1 MSKYDD
7 IINLPHHVSKNR
19 TPMSMENRAAQF
31 APFAA
36 LTGHDEALAETAR
49 LTTPKKLLS
58 DDEMASLTRELA
70 RVIEQVPEQEEYTF
84 VYFVPDTQKDGGK
97 YVSITGT
104 AKKYEEV
111 TRALTL
117 SDGRVLLIDNI
128 LSIRR
133 LVLRSFNRL
142 YQSLVHQNTQR
153 PGARIKTYPCN
164 ESVIVL

>member
-58 DDEMASLTRELA
+58 DDEMASLTRKLTC
-70 RVIEQVPEQEEYTF
+70 VIEQVPGQEEYTF
-84 VYFVPDTQKDGGK
+84 VHYVPDAQKEGGK

-104 AKKYEEV
+104 VKKYDEV
-111 TRALTL
+111 ARTLTL
-117 SDGRVLLIDNI
+117 SDGTVLLIDNM
-128 LSIRR
+128 L
-133 LVLRSFNRL
+133 
-142 YQSLVHQNTQR
+142 LVHNNQ
-153 PGARIKTYPCN
+153 
-164 ESVIVL
+164 

>member
-1 MSKYDD
+1 MPMEQPRKNVTNRLEGTMSKYDD

-58 DDEMASLTRELA
+58 DDEMASLTREL
-70 RVIEQVPEQEEYTF
+70 
-84 VYFVPDTQKDGGK
+84 
-97 YVSITGT
+97 
-104 AKKYEEV
+104 
-111 TRALTL
+111 TL

-133 LVLRSFNRL
+133 LDTPEF
-142 YQSLVHQNTQR
+142 
-153 PGARIKTYPCN
+153 
-164 ESVIVL
+164 

>member
-58 DDEMASLTRELA
+58 DDEMTSLTRKLA
-70 RVIEQVPEQEEYTF
+70 RVIKQVPRQEEYIF
-84 VYFVPDTQKDGGK
+84 VYFVPDVQKEGGK

-104 AKKYEEV
+104 VKKYDEV
-111 TRALTL
+111 TRTIML
-117 SDGRVLLIDNI
+117 SDGKVLLIDNI

-133 LVLRSFNRL
+133 HGTPDF
-142 YQSLVHQNTQR
+142 
-153 PGARIKTYPCN
+153 
-164 ESVIVL
+164 

>member
-1 MSKYDD
+1 MPMEQPRKNVTNRLEGTMSKYDD

-58 DDEMASLTRELA
+58 DDEMASLTRKLT
-70 RVIEQVPEQEEYTF
+70 RVIEQVPGLEEYTF
-84 VYFVPDTQKDGGK
+84 MYFVPDVQKEGGK
-97 YVSITGT
+97 YVSITDT
-104 AKKYEEV
+104 VKKYDEV
-111 TRALTL
+111 TRTITL
-117 SDGRVLLIDNI
+117 SDGKVLLIDNI

-133 LVLRSFNRL
+133 HGNPDF
-142 YQSLVHQNTQR
+142 
-153 PGARIKTYPCN
+153 
-164 ESVIVL
+164 

>member
-1 MSKYDD
+1 MPMELPRKNVTNRLEDTMSKYDD

-36 LTGHDEALAETAR
+36 LTDHDEAIAETAR

-58 DDEMASLTRELA
+58 DDEMASLTRKLA
-70 RVIEQVPEQEEYTF
+70 RVIEQVPRQEEYIF

-104 AKKYEEV
+104 VKKYDEV
-111 TRALTL
+111 ARTITL
-117 SDGRVLLIDNI
+117 LDGKVLLIDNI

-133 LVLRSFNRL
+133 HGTPEL
-142 YQSLVHQNTQR
+142 
-153 PGARIKTYPCN
+153 
-164 ESVIVL
+164 

>member
-1 MSKYDD
+1 MPMEQPRKNVTNRLEGTMSKYDD

-58 DDEMASLTRELA
+58 DDEMASLTRKLA
-70 RVIEQVPEQEEYTF
+70 RVIEQIPGQEEYTF
-84 VYFVPDTQKDGGK
+84 MYFVPDIQKEGGK

-104 AKKYEEV
+104 VKKYDEV
-111 TRALTL
+111 ARTLTL
-117 SDGRVLLIDNI
+117 SEETVLLIDNI

-133 LVLRSFNRL
+133 HGTPDF
-142 YQSLVHQNTQR
+142 
-153 PGARIKTYPCN
+153 
-164 ESVIVL
+164 

>member
-36 LTGHDEALAETAR
+36 LTG
-49 LTTPKKLLS
+49 S

-117 SDGRVLLIDNI
+117 SDGRVLLIDN

-133 LVLRSFNRL
+133 LDTPEF
-142 YQSLVHQNTQR
+142 
-153 PGARIKTYPCN
+153 
-164 ESVIVL
+164 

>member
-7 IINLPHHVSKNR
+7 IINLPHYVSKNR

-36 LTGHDEALAETAR
+36 LTGHDEAIAEIAR

-58 DDEMASLTRELA
+58 DDEMASLIRKLA
-70 RVIEQVPEQEEYTF
+70 RVIEQIPGQEEYTF
-84 VYFVPDTQKDGGK
+84 VYFIPDTQKEGGK

-104 AKKYEEV
+104 VKKYDKV
-111 TRALTL
+111 TSTLML
-117 SDGRVLLIDNI
+117 SDGKVLLIDNI

-133 LVLRSFNRL
+133 HGTPEL
-142 YQSLVHQNTQR
+142 
-153 PGARIKTYPCN
+153 
-164 ESVIVL
+164 